1 MLLFYKETF
10 TFVTK
15 ISICKGSPSLYQVK
29 KAEFLETL
37 FNAEG
42 NDKSTY
48 NLTFVY
54 CAFLYL
60 CGFVPF
66 FGPFTA
72 VLLAFP
78 EQAEIDICVELAV
91 ESEASSIC
99 RLQPFFL
106 FLVSWTVS

>member
-1 MLLFYKETF
+1 MSLYRKVTSAWFSELLPCLLFLKNHQP
-10 TFVTK
+10 K
-15 ISICKGSPSLYQVK
+15 ISLMPKGCI
-29 KAEFLETL
+29 LEWYVLLL
-37 FNAEG
+37 F
-42 NDKSTY
+42 S
-48 NLTFVY
+48 
-54 CAFLYL
+54 AFLYL

-106 FLVSWTVS
+106 FLVSLTVS

>member
-42 NDKSTY
+42 NDKSAY

-54 CAFLYL
+54 CAFPDNMPGLPCTPHPNL
-60 CGFVPF
+60 
-66 FGPFTA
+66 
-72 VLLAFP
+72 
-78 EQAEIDICVELAV
+78 
-91 ESEASSIC
+91 
-99 RLQPFFL
+99 L
-106 FLVSWTVS
+106 FLARDDI